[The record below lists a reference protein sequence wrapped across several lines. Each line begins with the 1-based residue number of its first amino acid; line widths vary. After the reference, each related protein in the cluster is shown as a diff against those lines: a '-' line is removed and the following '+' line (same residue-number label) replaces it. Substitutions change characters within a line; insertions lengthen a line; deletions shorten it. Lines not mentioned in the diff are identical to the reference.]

1 MYSFYEKIKS
11 NVAKAAIVLNGV
23 YSGKNKLIVQN
34 RNFMTR
40 RDVEI
45 CMADLNTKKC
55 EGYDR
60 IPVCSIWDARVT
72 LLDKKDRTI

>member
-1 MYSFYEKIKS
+1 M
-11 NVAKAAIVLNGV
+11 
-23 YSGKNKLIVQN
+23 IVQN

-55 EGYDR
+55 EGYNR

>member
-1 MYSFYEKIKS
+1 M
-11 NVAKAAIVLNGV
+11 NGV

-40 RDVEI
+40 MDAEI

-60 IPVCSIWDARVT
+60 IPVCAIWDACVT
-72 LLDKKDRTI
+72 LIENMTELFSKIFFLGVYNMQYPCHC